1 MPTSDQA
8 LPVDRLHRIGV
19 VVKDVERAATRYAEI
34 FGIDHWDV
42 RAIDTAAGDQVEI
55 DGRSVPAALRTV
67 TGTLPSGVVAF
78 ELVDAGRGETTYQY
92 LRCIRGQGVHHL
104 TIRVGSR
111 SQVDELTAELAKR
124 GAGVAQRIRSRHGH
138 ETVQFDT
145 QRLLGGYHLQAVVE
159 PSDAAGSTAAVDEV
173 WDLSTSYERPGGRD
187 PLDVQQLHHLGI
199 VVRDVV
205 PTVER
210 YADTFGIT
218 TWPFMNWRTEYG
230 RLDAPFYRGEPVD
243 HGYFCGMGF
252 GYRNFGFE
260 LIQPTHGRSHYKE
273 DFLDLVGEGVHHMQ
287 LVYPEDEDEWAGI
300 VDWMGGLDIPVVM
313 GSQLRGGATTF
324 YYLNTQEALGGWS
337 IETTIR
343 HAGADPSKRIY
354 DFTREF
360 PDAPRDPF
368 AS

>member
-19 VVKDVERAATRYAEI
+19 VVKDVERAATRYAEL
-34 FGIDHWDV
+34 FGIDHWTV
-42 RAIDTAAGDQVEI
+42 RSYDTEAGDIVEI
-55 DGRSVPAALRTV
+55 GGRSVPARLRTV
-67 TGTLPSGVVAF
+67 TGVLPSGVVAF
-78 ELVDAGRGETTYQY
+78 ELIDAGQGETTYQY
-92 LRCIRGQGVHHL
+92 LRCIRSQGVHHL
-104 TIRVGSR
+104 TVRVAGPE
-111 SQVDELTAELAKR
+111 QVAELTAELAKR
-124 GAGVAQRIRSRHGH
+124 GAPVGQRIRSRHGYDV
-138 ETVQFDT
+138 VQYDT
-145 QRLLGGYHLQAVVE
+145 QALLGGYHLQALVE
-159 PSDAAGSTAAVDEV
+159 SPDSAGSTDACVEE
-173 WDLSTSYERPGGRD
+173 WDLSSAYQRPGGRA

-210 YADTFGIT
+210 YADAFGIR

-260 LIQPTHGRSHYKE
+260 LIQPTYGPSHYKE
-273 DFLDLVGEGVHHMQ
+273 DFLDKVGEGVHHMQ
-287 LVYPEDEDEWAGI
+287 LVYPEDEEDWAGI
-300 VDWMGGLDIPVVM
+300 VDWMAGLDIPVVM

-337 IETTIR
+337 IETTLR

-360 PDAPRDPF
+360 PDAPADPLG
-368 AS
+368 A